1 MYTAARFCHIRVMAE
16 NEKEGNA
23 TKKAA
28 KASKKTPG
36 SKSSSHKKQ
45 PAASAPADTQAAAP
59 HSPGGAV
66 RNGQIASWARNNSGR
81 IIAAFTSE
89 ANRAGEVRNY
99 TLMDEYLGVIQE
111 FRQVCGLPQPQQAL
125 TAGAGR

>member
-1 MYTAARFCHIRVMAE
+1 MAE
-16 NEKEGNA
+16 NEPKANA
-23 TKKAA
+23 TKK
-28 KASKKTPG
+28 KKPSAS
-36 SKSSSHKKQ
+36 SKNRSSHKKQ
-45 PAASAPADTQAAAP
+45 PAAPAPAETQAAAP
-59 HSPGGAV
+59 NSPSGGAV

-111 FRQVCGLPQPQQAL
+111 FRQVCGLPQQQAL
-125 TAGAGR
+125 TRAAGV